1 MAERCDWL
9 ARIGFGRAFVK
20 HSVEYFVR
28 LMNEVLRI
36 QSLRVRFPVA
46 CHERNLGQGVR
57 YLAAY
62 CGVVHCFFQRV
73 AMLVLIQADC

>member
-36 QSLRVRFPVA
+36 QCL
-46 CHERNLGQGVR
+46 
-57 YLAAY
+57 
-62 CGVVHCFFQRV
+62 FQWV